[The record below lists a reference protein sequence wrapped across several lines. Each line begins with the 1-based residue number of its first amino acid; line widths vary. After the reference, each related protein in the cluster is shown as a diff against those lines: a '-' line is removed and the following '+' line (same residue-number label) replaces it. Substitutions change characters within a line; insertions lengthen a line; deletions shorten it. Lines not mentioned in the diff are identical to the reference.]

1 MLFDFSNYWILIVAI
16 AAAYVA
22 ASTYAQNNFGGKN
35 RLKNL
40 QLEMREVQKKMT
52 ESAKKNSEKEL
63 NEAISQNWKLTWDL
77 MKIQF
82 MMLGMLLVVLFALMH
97 AFPLIEPG
105 LQDDVKLQLLDDG
118 LPSHC
123 DMSAGDGIFSNC
135 YSLPANG
142 TRGAW
147 VVDGLLLSASGEQLA
162 RNATAIY
169 YEGGKPEDVWLQ
181 AQTASGFMD
190 GITGKVPYGLNIS
203 TGKQN
208 YAKGE
213 SVAIRAAATP
223 APPQGASYQAS
234 IDSGTFFYVDLPFPL
249 PLINIRRI
257 IGSYGVFLFTV
268 FVLGIAY
275 SIGKSLFASISK
287 K

>member
-1 MLFDFSNYWILIVAI
+1 MLIAAI
-16 AAAYVA
+16 AAVYVA
-22 ASTYAQNNFGGKN
+22 ISTYAQNNFGGKN

-40 QLEMREVQKKMT
+40 QLEMREVQNKMT
-52 ESAKKNSEKEL
+52 AAAKKNDDKEL

-82 MMLGMLLVVLFALMH
+82 LMLGMLLVVLFALMH

-105 LQDDVKLQLLDDG
+105 MDDDVRLQLFDDG

-123 DMSAGDGIFSNC
+123 DVAAGDGIFSNC
-135 YSLPANG
+135 YPLPANG

-147 VVDGLLLSASGEQLA
+147 VIDGFLLSASGEQLV

-169 YEGGKPEDVWLQ
+169 YEGGKPGDVWLQ
-181 AQTASGFMD
+181 PQAASGLMD
-190 GITGKVPYGLNIS
+190 GAMGKVPYGLNIS

-208 YAKGE
+208 YTKSE
-213 SVAIRAAATP
+213 IVAIRASATP
-223 APPQGASYQAS
+223 APPQGAAYQAS

-268 FVLGIAY
+268 FMLGIAY
-275 SIGKSLFASISK
+275 SIGKALFASISK